1 MADTKGFDRYS
12 RNEIQAAVGRTR
24 RYCVPFAVALLVAL
38 AAVPYTNAQSPQQG
52 DAAPSE
58 CVTTFYKWVI
68 GTMVR
73 KRTPVNQ
80 KKLVAAYL
88 SKSLYR
94 WLYSQDAETR
104 DLYFLGG
111 NDWVESWIDEI
122 EIVDSKVAPERAVVK
137 VDLGKPEPPDNFV
150 DQLRVNLRQENG
162 EWRIDC
168 IQTVESDEG
177 DPSAYDSKYDPPGCK
192 PVS

>member
-111 NDWVESWIDEI
+111 NDWVEYWIDEI

-177 DPSAYDSKYDPPGCK
+177 DPSAYDPKYDPPGCK